1 MSLNP
6 APSRRAQKVIFSR
19 KIKKLPDPS
28 LVFNNVLQASSQ
40 KRLGVTLDVKLTFS
54 EHLSNVLNQVNKTIG
69 LLHKLQNLLS
79 RSTLI
84 TIYKVFVKLHLD
96 YGDILYDQICNSSK

>member
-19 KIKKLPDPS
+19 KIKKLPHPS
-28 LVFNNVLQASSQ
+28 LIFNNVLQASSQ

-54 EHLSNVLNQVNKTIG
+54 EHLSNVLNQVNKIG